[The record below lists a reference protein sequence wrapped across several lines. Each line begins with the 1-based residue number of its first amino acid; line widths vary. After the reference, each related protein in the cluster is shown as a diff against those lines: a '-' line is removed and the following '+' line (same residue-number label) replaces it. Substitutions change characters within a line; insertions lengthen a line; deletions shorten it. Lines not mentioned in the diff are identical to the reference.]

1 MQRMQEYDARH
12 IFRAAN
18 FLKALKYGKGGPFAA
33 AEVLWNQKENIGKGL
48 AGLGFLLLLPIL
60 FLCMLPSFLFGG
72 FGSMEALNN
81 QTVIM
86 QNLQSYQSAV
96 WTAVDHAHESILTQI
111 QSEIDGLGED
121 EMAVISDEFHYGSA
135 NAMLILCQYSVWK
148 GTEDISTEEVMSLI
162 QNHADALF
170 TYDIS
175 TSTTDGITT
184 YTYTVQY
191 AGDDYFADEIFHLSE
206 KEKQKALDYASNLQ
220 IFLYGSMMGAVSAQV
235 SAEVLAYSDL
245 IKKYAEQYGIP
256 QFFDVICAVMMA
268 ESGGRVPDVMQASEC
283 PYNTKY
289 PKKPNGITDP
299 EYSIEV
305 GVHYLADCLQGAGCS
320 SPSQMDELSLAL
332 QGYNYGNGYIGWAL
346 ENYGGYSE
354 ANALEFSKLMQQ
366 KLGWNSYGNPK
377 YVAAVM
383 KYLVFT
389 GGGVWGSPF
398 IGKNWNAAVSSEF
411 GYRVDPLNGSQA
423 FHEGLDIAYPT
434 GTPINAVSGGVV
446 TSVVFSETGYGH
458 HVRVDCGNG
467 VQVLYAHCSDIFVT
481 KGQSIAAGQ
490 VIAEVG
496 ATGRVTGAHLH
507 LGVLVNGEEVNPREY
522 ISQ

>member
-1 MQRMQEYDARH
+1 M
-12 IFRAAN
+12 
-18 FLKALKYGKGGPFAA
+18 
-33 AEVLWNQKENIGKGL
+33 
-48 AGLGFLLLLPIL
+48 
-60 FLCMLPSFLFGG
+60 
-72 FGSMEALNN
+72 
-81 QTVIM
+81 
-86 QNLQSYQSAV
+86 
-96 WTAVDHAHESILTQI
+96 
-111 QSEIDGLGED
+111 
-121 EMAVISDEFHYGSA
+121 
-135 NAMLILCQYSVWK
+135 
-148 GTEDISTEEVMSLI
+148 
-162 QNHADALF
+162 
-170 TYDIS
+170 
-175 TSTTDGITT
+175 
-184 YTYTVQY
+184 
-191 AGDDYFADEIFHLSE
+191 
-206 KEKQKALDYASNLQ
+206 
-220 IFLYGSMMGAVSAQV
+220 
-235 SAEVLAYSDL
+235 
-245 IKKYAEQYGIP
+245 
-256 QFFDVICAVMMA
+256 
-268 ESGGRVPDVMQASEC
+268 
-283 PYNTKY
+283 
-289 PKKPNGITDP
+289 
-299 EYSIEV
+299 
-305 GVHYLADCLQGAGCS
+305 
-320 SPSQMDELSLAL
+320 AL

-366 KLGWNSYGNPK
+366 KLGWSSYGNPK

-458 HVRVDCGNG
+458 HIRVDCGNG

>member
-1 MQRMQEYDARH
+1 MQKQNAVQA
-12 IFRAAN
+12 ISI
-18 FLKALKYGKGGPFAA
+18 LKAFKYGKGGPFAA
-33 AEVLWNQKENIGKGL
+33 AEVLWDQKENIGKGL

-72 FGSMEALNN
+72 FGSMEALNS
-81 QTVIM
+81 QTAIM

-121 EMAVISDEFHYGSA
+121 ETAVISDDFHYGSA

-170 TYDIS
+170 TYDVS
-175 TSTTDGITT
+175 TSTSDGITT

-191 AGDDYFADEIFHLSE
+191 AGDDYFADEIFRLNE
-206 KEKQKALDYASNLQ
+206 REKQKALDYASNLQ

-256 QFFDVICAVMMA
+256 QFFNVICAVMMA

-354 ANALEFSKLMQQ
+354 ANALEFSKLM
-366 KLGWNSYGNPK
+366 
-377 YVAAVM
+377 
-383 KYLVFT
+383 
-389 GGGVWGSPF
+389 
-398 IGKNWNAAVSSEF
+398 
-411 GYRVDPLNGSQA
+411 
-423 FHEGLDIAYPT
+423 
-434 GTPINAVSGGVV
+434 
-446 TSVVFSETGYGH
+446 
-458 HVRVDCGNG
+458 
-467 VQVLYAHCSDIFVT
+467 
-481 KGQSIAAGQ
+481 
-490 VIAEVG
+490 
-496 ATGRVTGAHLH
+496 
-507 LGVLVNGEEVNPREY
+507 
-522 ISQ
+522 